1 MHQPVELD
9 LEAECRERFERCC
22 AKYREAPFHAE
33 KRHWLELAY
42 LQVDIYLDHRDI
54 QSL

>member
-1 MHQPVELD
+1 MHQNVEPD
-9 LEAECRERFERCC
+9 LEAECRERFNRCC
-22 AKYREAPFHAE
+22 ESYAAAVFHAE

-54 QSL
+54 QAL